1 MHSKLP
7 LCPIKILILKTDIYR
22 TIFHCIFHQ
31 EKKKHIK
38 WFHLTLLRQKKF
50 KIRILV
56 EQVIRQVKTFKIL
69 ANELPIS
76 LIRHID
82 DILVMCCALVN
93 LKPSVFR
100 D

>member
-1 MHSKLP
+1 MYIPPGKRETYQMVPSDL
-7 LCPIKILILKTDIYR
+7 IKT
-22 TIFHCIFHQ
+22 
-31 EKKKHIK
+31 KKISS
-38 WFHLTLLRQKKF
+38 
-50 KIRILV
+50 IRIFV
-56 EQVIRQVKTFKIL
+56 EQVIRQVKTFKIF

-76 LIRHID
+76 LIRHIN

>member
-1 MHSKLP
+1 MPHKDFNIENGYLSYNLSLYIPPGKKETHQMVPSDL
-7 LCPIKILILKTDIYR
+7 IKTK
-22 TIFHCIFHQ
+22 
-31 EKKKHIK
+31 
-38 WFHLTLLRQKKF
+38 KKF

>member
-1 MHSKLP
+1 MVPSDL
-7 LCPIKILILKTDIYR
+7 IKT
-22 TIFHCIFHQ
+22 
-31 EKKKHIK
+31 KKISN
-38 WFHLTLLRQKKF
+38 
-50 KIRILV
+50 IRIFV
-56 EQVIRQVKTFKIL
+56 EQVIRQVKTFKIF

-76 LIRHID
+76 LIRHIA

>member
-1 MHSKLP
+1 MVPSDL
-7 LCPIKILILKTDIYR
+7 IKT
-22 TIFHCIFHQ
+22 
-31 EKKKHIK
+31 KKISS
-38 WFHLTLLRQKKF
+38 
-50 KIRILV
+50 IRIFV
-56 EQVIRQVKTFKIL
+56 EQVIRQVKTFKIF

-93 LKPSVFR
+93 LKPNVFR

>member
-1 MHSKLP
+1 MVPSDL
-7 LCPIKILILKTDIYR
+7 IKTK
-22 TIFHCIFHQ
+22 
-31 EKKKHIK
+31 
-38 WFHLTLLRQKKF
+38 KKF

-76 LIRHID
+76 LIRHIND
-82 DILVMCCALVN
+82 ALVN
-93 LKPSVFR
+93 LKPSLFR